1 MAKYLRIM
9 NEWRTIKELP
19 SYEVSSDGRVR
30 RKDKLRELK
39 EKLDRYGYPS
49 VGLYCSETKRKFYR
63 TIDLE
68 RVLKSVNIPNLSVTR
83 LNKPLP

>member
-30 RKDKLRELK
+30 RNDK
-39 EKLDRYGYPS
+39 P
-49 VGLYCSETKRKFYR
+49 YR

-68 RVLKSVNIPNLSVTR
+68 RVLKFVNIPNLSVTR
-83 LNKPLP
+83 LNKPMP

>member
-19 SYEVSSDGRVR
+19 SYEVS
-30 RKDKLRELK
+30 
-39 EKLDRYGYPS
+39 S

>member
-1 MAKYLRIM
+1 MDIGVNLLRCRNWDGLMAKHLRIM

-49 VGLYCSETKRKFYR
+49 VGLYCSETKRK
-63 TIDLE
+63 
-68 RVLKSVNIPNLSVTR
+68 
-83 LNKPLP
+83 